1 LKAFTVVLSALAKGL
16 LFLVKVTA
24 TVLTALAATIGDAG
38 VALGGF
44 AASAAAFGKLEFRQ
58 GAEIIKQ
65 TMSDLAKRSQ
75 ETEKAMREIWGLMKE
90 APEGLKETEKGA
102 KAIKQSFTGAA
113 GEARAMNAALREMS
127 SLSSGL
133 MTTGFIKTGPGG
145 KNGVPNREDWNEL
158 LGEVRSFSRE
168 FSRELA
174 DMLTDAER
182 EWEDFFK
189 AIGSMISRII
199 IERTISRPLENAI
212 NSVLDSI
219 FRGIGGAAGGGGVQT
234 TALAGGG
241 ILPAGYVGLVGEAGP
256 ELLMPANQARRV
268 VSNDDLGGGI
278 TINNNFS
285 AGVSRADLMPILAQ
299 WRAQTV
305 AAVYDANRRGV

>member
-1 LKAFTVVLSALAKGL
+1 
-16 LFLVKVTA
+16 
-24 TVLTALAATIGDAG
+24 
-38 VALGGF
+38 
-44 AASAAAFGKLEFRQ
+44 
-58 GAEIIKQ
+58 
-65 TMSDLAKRSQ
+65 
-75 ETEKAMREIWGLMKE
+75 
-90 APEGLKETEKGA
+90 
-102 KAIKQSFTGAA
+102 
-113 GEARAMNAALREMS
+113 
-127 SLSSGL
+127 
-133 MTTGFIKTGPGG
+133 
-145 KNGVPNREDWNEL
+145 VPNREDWNEL

-305 AAVYDANRRGV
+305 AAVYDANRRGI